1 MTNAN
6 LMNDG
11 VLDEN
16 SIIPNLN
23 QRTSSVQTDGSV
35 VLSGTGQR
43 SSIFKRNRSTKFVIA
58 GGDVRLP
65 FLSLYQVNTTVF
77 WTSNLHKNEIRTI
90 IIFIS
95 TAQLLRSRS
104 EKISSNFFHVHS
116 I

>member
-16 SIIPNLN
+16 SILPNLN

-35 VLSGTGQR
+35 VLSGPRHGFAIR
-43 SSIFKRNRSTKFVIA
+43 NVFKRNRSTKFVVA

-65 FLSLYQVNTTVF
+65 FLSIYQVNKQQF
-77 WTSNLHKNEIRTI
+77 LP
-90 IIFIS
+90 
-95 TAQLLRSRS
+95 LLD
-104 EKISSNFFHVHS
+104 
-116 I
+116 

>member
-11 VLDEN
+11 VLNDGVLDEN
-16 SIIPNLN
+16 SILPNLN

-35 VLSGTGQR
+35 VLSGPGQR

-65 FLSLYQVNTTVF
+65 FLSLYQVNTTMF
-77 WTSNLHKNEIRTI
+77 WTSNLHTK
-90 IIFIS
+90 
-95 TAQLLRSRS
+95 
-104 EKISSNFFHVHS
+104 
-116 I
+116 